1 MPVVT
6 DLAGQY
12 PEGTVE
18 QRDIDNKIS
27 AEQIWALYQHM
38 PMVLAV
44 NVVNSALVAL
54 VLASYMEQTRWWIFF
69 GLVVLLTG
77 ARAAGWRWYGH
88 HRKRVE
94 AETIWAIFATV
105 GSGLSGLLWGAGS
118 TLLLPDNI
126 VEQTFFA
133 FVIAGMCAGALVSLS
148 YYLPAFIA
156 YVYTSGLPLA
166 ISFLLDGQTVYVAMG
181 CMALVFVAAVTF
193 AAHHFNRA
201 FVAGVRLNLVLGER
215 TEQLTKRTEAL
226 TAANL
231 RLEAEIAQR
240 KVAEDQL
247 HQAQKLEA
255 LGQLTGGIA
264 HDFNNLL
271 TAVIGNL
278 ELAQK
283 RPGSD
288 PQMANLLQAALS
300 AAERGATLVR
310 DLLAFARRQPLQP
323 KQVNVPAVVDDA
335 LKILKQTI
343 GPEIRLLARSEPG
356 LPPAW
361 IDPNQL
367 ELAIL
372 NLALNARDAMPS
384 GGRLQISCE
393 NRRVEAGNVPSDLA
407 AGDFVV
413 VTVSDTGTGMGE
425 ETIAHVFE
433 PFFTTKE
440 PGRGSG
446 LGLSMV
452 QGFAAQ
458 SGGAVQIVSSLG
470 EGTHVALWLPC
481 AQGRSTARVL
491 LEPGGSV
498 ERPS

>member
-1 MPVVT
+1 M
-6 DLAGQY
+6 
-12 PEGTVE
+12 
-18 QRDIDNKIS
+18 
-27 AEQIWALYQHM
+27 AEMGVYLHRHH
-38 PMVLAV
+38 PNRNCVHRRL
-44 NVVNSALVAL
+44 
-54 VLASYMEQTRWWIFF
+54 
-69 GLVVLLTG
+69 GL
-77 ARAAGWRWYGH
+77 
-88 HRKRVE
+88 
-94 AETIWAIFATV
+94 
-105 GSGLSGLLWGAGS
+105 
-118 TLLLPDNI
+118 
-126 VEQTFFA
+126 
-133 FVIAGMCAGALVSLS
+133 
-148 YYLPAFIA
+148 
-156 YVYTSGLPLA
+156 
-166 ISFLLDGQTVYVAMG
+166 FLLEGQAIYVAMG

-240 KVAEDQL
+240 KVAEGQL

-283 RPGSD
+283 RPDSD
-288 PQMANLLQAALS
+288 PQMANLLQAALG

-372 NLALNARDAMPS
+372 NLALNARDAMP
-384 GGRLQISCE
+384 REPLQK
-393 NRRVEAGNVPSDLA
+393 P
-407 AGDFVV
+407 
-413 VTVSDTGTGMGE
+413 
-425 ETIAHVFE
+425 
-433 PFFTTKE
+433 P
-440 PGRGSG
+440 
-446 LGLSMV
+446 V
-452 QGFAAQ
+452 QG
-458 SGGAVQIVSSLG
+458 S
-470 EGTHVALWLPC
+470 C
-481 AQGRSTARVL
+481 YDK
-491 LEPGGSV
+491 
-498 ERPS
+498 

>member
-1 MPVVT
+1 
-6 DLAGQY
+6 
-12 PEGTVE
+12 
-18 QRDIDNKIS
+18 
-27 AEQIWALYQHM
+27 
-38 PMVLAV
+38 MVRR
-44 NVVNSALVAL
+44 
-54 VLASYMEQTRWWIFF
+54 QTHYRP
-69 GLVVLLTG
+69 
-77 ARAAGWRWYGH
+77 R
-88 HRKRVE
+88 
-94 AETIWAIFATV
+94 
-105 GSGLSGLLWGAGS
+105 
-118 TLLLPDNI
+118 
-126 VEQTFFA
+126 
-133 FVIAGMCAGALVSLS
+133 
-148 YYLPAFIA
+148 
-156 YVYTSGLPLA
+156 
-166 ISFLLDGQTVYVAMG
+166 
-181 CMALVFVAAVTF
+181 
-193 AAHHFNRA
+193 
-201 FVAGVRLNLVLGER
+201 
-215 TEQLTKRTEAL
+215 
-226 TAANL
+226 
-231 RLEAEIAQR
+231 
-240 KVAEDQL
+240 
-247 HQAQKLEA
+247 
-255 LGQLTGGIA
+255 TGGIA

>member
-1 MPVVT
+1 MPAETYVV
-6 DLAGQY
+6 GQY
-12 PEGTVE
+12 IES
-18 QRDIDNKIS
+18 S
-27 AEQIWALYQHM
+27 AEQRNIDSELSAAQISALYQHM

-44 NVVNSALVAL
+44 NVVNAALVAF
-54 VLASYMEQTRWWIFF
+54 VLATYMEQTRWWIFF
-69 GLVVLLTG
+69 GLVVSLTG
-77 ARAAGWRWYGH
+77 VRAAGWQWYRH
-88 HRKRVE
+88 HRKRIE
-94 AETIWAIFATV
+94 AKTIWAIFATV

-133 FVIAGMCAGALVSLS
+133 FVIGGMCAGALVSLS

-166 ISFLLDGQTVYVAMG
+166 VLFLLEGQAIYVAMG

-201 FVAGVRLNLVLGER
+201 FVAGVRLNLVLGKR

-240 KVAEDQL
+240 QVAEDQL
-247 HQAQKLEA
+247 LQAQKLEA

-288 PQMANLLQAALS
+288 RQMANLLQAALS

-323 KQVNVPAVVDDA
+323 KQVNVRAVIDDA

-343 GPEIRLLARSEPG
+343 GPEICLLVRSEPG
-356 LPPAW
+356 LALAW
-361 IDPNQL
+361 IDPTQL

-384 GGRLQISCE
+384 GGRLQICCE
-393 NRRVEAGNVPSDLA
+393 NRRVEAGNAPSDLA
-407 AGDFVV
+407 TGDFVV
-413 VTVSDTGTGMGE
+413 VTVSDTGTGMSE
-425 ETIAHVFE
+425 ATIAHAFE

-440 PGRGSG
+440 PGHGSG

-452 QGFAAQ
+452 QGFAGQ
-458 SGGAVQIVSSLG
+458 SGGAVQIVSALG
-470 EGTHVALWLPC
+470 EGTQVALWLPC
-481 AQGRSTARVL
+481 AQGRSTARVS
-491 LEPGGSV
+491 LEPGGSAM
-498 ERPS
+498 RPS

>member
-1 MPVVT
+1 MPAETYV
-6 DLAGQY
+6 AGQY
-12 PEGTVE
+12 IES
-18 QRDIDNKIS
+18 S
-27 AEQIWALYQHM
+27 AEQRNIDSELSAAQISALYQHM

-44 NVVNSALVAL
+44 NVVNAALVAF
-54 VLASYMEQTRWWIFF
+54 VLATYMEQTRWWIFF
-69 GLVVLLTG
+69 GLVVSLTG
-77 ARAAGWRWYGH
+77 VRAAGWQWYRH
-88 HRKRVE
+88 HRKRIE
-94 AETIWAIFATV
+94 AKTIWTMLATL
-105 GSGLSGLLWGAGS
+105 GSGLSGLLWGVGS

-133 FVIAGMCAGALVSLS
+133 FVIGGMCAGALVSLS

-156 YVYTSGLPLA
+156 YVYASGLPLA
-166 ISFLLDGQTVYVAMG
+166 ITFLLDGRTVYVAMG

-201 FVAGVRLNLVLGER
+201 FVGGVRLNLVLGER
-215 TEQLTKRTEAL
+215 TEQLTKQTEAL
-226 TAANL
+226 IAANS
-231 RLEAEIAQR
+231 RLEAEISQR
-240 KVAEDQL
+240 EVAENHL

-288 PQMANLLQAALS
+288 RQMANLLQAALS

-323 KQVNVPAVVDDA
+323 KQVNVRAVVDEA

-343 GPEIRLLARSEPG
+343 GAEIRLLARSEPG
-356 LPPAW
+356 LAPAW
-361 IDPNQL
+361 IDPTQL

-384 GGRLQISCE
+384 GGRLQICCE
-393 NRRVEAGNVPSDLA
+393 NRRVEAGNAPSDLA
-407 AGDFVV
+407 TGDFVV
-413 VTVSDTGTGMGE
+413 VTVSDTGTGMSE
-425 ETIAHVFE
+425 ATIAHAFE

-440 PGRGSG
+440 PGHGSG

-452 QGFAAQ
+452 QGFAGQ
-458 SGGAVQIVSSLG
+458 SGGAVQIVSALG
-470 EGTHVALWLPC
+470 EGTQVALWLPC
-481 AQGRSTARVL
+481 AQGRSTARVS
-491 LEPGGSV
+491 LEPGGSAM
-498 ERPS
+498 RPS